1 MAVKTY
7 PAPQK
12 QERRGPKAITWV
24 RAAAWVGALL
34 PVAWL
39 LVAFYTDDLTANP
52 IEYIT
57 RFTGFW
63 ALTMLV
69 VTLAV
74 TPVRRLTRWNEI
86 IKLRRPLGLFAFF
99 YATLHLLTWIVL
111 DKFFDW
117 QWMIED
123 VLERRFITV
132 GMLTWVLLLPLA
144 ITSTKGMIRRLG
156 RRWQTLHRLSYVAAA
171 TGTIHFWWLV
181 KADLY
186 EPQMFTLALSVLL
199 GFRAWWTWR
208 TSPSPSARRCKIVSS
223 GCISFSFSST
233 PASKS
238 APGSGRPAT
247 CVPT

>member
-1 MAVKTY
+1 MTVKIH
-7 PAPQK
+7 PAAENK
-12 QERRGPKAITWV
+12 ARRGPRAITWV

-34 PVAWL
+34 PAAWL
-39 LVAFYTDDLTANP
+39 FVAFYTDDLTANP

-69 VTLAV
+69 VTLAI

-86 IKLRRPLGLFAFF
+86 IKLRRPLGLFSFF

-123 VLERRFITV
+123 VLERRFITI
-132 GMLTWVLLLPLA
+132 GMLTWLLLLPLA
-144 ITSTKGMIRRLG
+144 LTSTKAAIRRLG
-156 RRWQTLHRLSYVAAA
+156 RRWQRLHRLTYVAAV

-181 KADLY
+181 KADLF
-186 EPQMFTLALSVLL
+186 EPQVFALALSALL

-208 TSPSPSARRCKIVSS
+208 ARTLSRS
-223 GCISFSFSST
+223 
-233 PASKS
+233 
-238 APGSGRPAT
+238 
-247 CVPT
+247 